1 MCPLTKGVGGAHL
14 KRARVASIPAPH
26 PGYSLLGFRVL
37 PPNPPSKEGFLP
49 PNPPS
54 KGGFSQRG
62 AGSVRLDPRSAKGYR
77 CADLTIALLHPL
89 VLRDAPGVPLRG
101 FDDCVAASCR
111 ICNGSCRNIS
121 SVILV
126 YYSLVMCQ

>member
-54 KGGFSQRG
+54 KGGFR
-62 AGSVRLDPRSAKGYR
+62 RKGR
-77 CADLTIALLHPL
+77 PSFA
-89 VLRDAPGVPLRG
+89 LRG
-101 FDDCVAASCR
+101 FASPQALAQTR
-111 ICNGSCRNIS
+111 VRKYRSATLMIRSRPQA
-121 SVILV
+121 
-126 YYSLVMCQ
+126 SLFCAL